1 MQLKVYKGII
11 LIIEK
16 IIKFIFKIEPNQSF
30 VAAVVVVVVAEN
42 YWQNVMMELEQNL
55 RNHYPT
61 LRKLDFYQL

>member
-11 LIIEK
+11 LILEK

-61 LRKLDFYQL
+61 RRKLDFYQL